1 MTRIAAMIPAIT
13 GLVPGPPNL
22 IGFDFADL
30 RVALVVRKLGFGG
43 PVSLLF
49 RTKSARGFSLNN

>member
-1 MTRIAAMIPAIT
+1 MIPAIT

-49 RTKSARGFSLNN
+49 RTKSPRGFSLNN